1 MSFDMTAA
9 KERLS
14 SALDCAAAEFKPNT
28 VVSVFK
34 DGAPVLRKGYGTAKG
49 IICKKLKEIWEVQIY
64 VKSKK

>member
-1 MSFDMTAA
+1 MAFDMTAA

-34 DGAPVLRKGYGTAKG
+34 DGAPSFTKATARQKRPTA
-49 IICKKLKEIWEVQIY
+49 LL
-64 VKSKK
+64 